1 MPIHVLPN
9 TNSLFYHFIL
19 KSMQF
24 IHEYLAIYMAVFYPF
39 ILKSMQFILEYLAI
53 YMAPNAY
60 VRMNKNF
67 LGCTDTFHLIY
78 TLLKYLIYSK
88 ACNILL
94 KVNFM

>member
-9 TNSLFYHFIL
+9 TNSLFYH
-19 KSMQF
+19 
-24 IHEYLAIYMAVFYPF
+24 F

-94 KVNFM
+94 KVNLCSVPYLYINPCHRTF